1 MPRALGDRGQRIV
14 RASKRITHLRLHRK
28 DAKNA
33 KKSRKID
40 GEDVQCAEP
49 AFVAS
54 IGYPVIERY
63 EPFFPV
69 IRVSF
74 AFFASLR

>member
-1 MPRALGDRGQRIV
+1 
-14 RASKRITHLRLHRK
+14 
-28 DAKNA
+28 
-33 KKSRKID
+33 
-40 GEDVQCAEP
+40 VQCAEP

>member
-1 MPRALGDRGQRIV
+1 LHDRHISIHWGKIKNLSPQR
-14 RASKRITHLRLHRK
+14 RK
-28 DAKNA
+28 GRKE
-33 KKSRKID
+33 KQKID
-40 GEDVQCAEP
+40 GENLQCAEP

-54 IGYPVIERY
+54 IGYPGIERY
-63 EPFFPV
+63 EPFFLV